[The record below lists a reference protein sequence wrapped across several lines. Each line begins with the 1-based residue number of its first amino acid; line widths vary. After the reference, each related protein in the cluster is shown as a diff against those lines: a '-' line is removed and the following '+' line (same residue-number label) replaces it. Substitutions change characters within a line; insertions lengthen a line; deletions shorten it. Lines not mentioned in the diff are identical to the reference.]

1 MRLIERVLEHLADKR
16 EKVTARHTD
25 VVEIIKAQDTGNW
38 TQVHASRFYNSR
50 PVEYC
55 QLLEC
60 IEVERMK
67 ALEIAKQILMKINTG
82 NLKDRE
88 EDLAWLEDNS
98 FILDGEFAQ
107 LVPDQRDVLFL
118 DMVDGAIIKLMRKAE
133 KL

>member
-1 MRLIERVLEHLADKR
+1 
-16 EKVTARHTD
+16 
-25 VVEIIKAQDTGNW
+25 
-38 TQVHASRFYNSR
+38 
-50 PVEYC
+50 
-55 QLLEC
+55 
-60 IEVERMK
+60 MK